1 MHVVHISV
9 MANAYNEANFE
20 AEVINSDKPVL
31 VDFWAEWCG
40 PCKMISPLID
50 QLAEAVGDTANVGKV
65 EVDTNQ
71 SLAAKYGVRSIP
83 CLLFFKDGEVK
94 DTITGANVT
103 LDQLKSKLEE
113 LALDLAYQPS
123 SGACFINSPLF
134 SIKLPR
140 AFLQGPR
147 HIFGCLVAGPLCSG
161 CFPQEIPPSSRQ
173 TRFHIWIKC
182 YISSIFLLG
191 EHYWQ
196 HLGACNGSVYREGG
210 FFYWLSSS
218 AH

>member
-1 MHVVHISV
+1 MHVVHISD

-113 LALDLAYQPS
+113 LA
-123 SGACFINSPLF
+123 
-134 SIKLPR
+134 
-140 AFLQGPR
+140 
-147 HIFGCLVAGPLCSG
+147 
-161 CFPQEIPPSSRQ
+161 
-173 TRFHIWIKC
+173 
-182 YISSIFLLG
+182 
-191 EHYWQ
+191 
-196 HLGACNGSVYREGG
+196 
-210 FFYWLSSS
+210 
-218 AH
+218 